1 MLNLLQM
8 KIGIDAA
15 KKAGGVVE
23 AVVCYSGDVAS
34 KNETKYTLGYYLNFV
49 DQIIAEGIHVLGIKD
64 MAGLLKPEAARL
76 YVTTP
81 SRSQLTSHDSLLV
94 YRLVSSIRAK
104 HPDIPIHVHS
114 HDTAGIS
121 TASMIA
127 AAAAG
132 ADVVDVA
139 IDSKPFGT
147 PLLSMFLHAPQAC
160 LA

>member
-1 MLNLLQM
+1 MMLNLLQM

-34 KNETKYTLGYYLNFV
+34 KSETKYTLEYYLNFV

-76 YVTTP
+76 YVTTL
-81 SRSQLTSHDSLLV
+81 SRSQLTSRDSLLV

-139 IDSKPFGT
+139 IDSKPFET
-147 PLLSMFLHAPQAC
+147 LLLSMSLHAPS
-160 LA
+160 